1 MQEKILIIQTEN
13 ASLKAFDMVL
23 GSDYKLILKN
33 DGLEALEW
41 LEKGN
46 LADLIIADAAM
57 PYLNSVDFI
66 KELRSR
72 HLYRDIPL
80 LILSELDKVM
90 DRNSY
95 IQAGAT
101 DFVVKPLSKSQL
113 KQRVRQLLEN
123 SSFNTQETRLAS

>member
-101 DFVVKPLSKSQL
+101 DFVVKPMSKSQL

>member
-13 ASLKAFDMVL
+13 SSLKAFDMVL

-57 PYLNSVDFI
+57 PYLNSLDFI

-101 DFVVKPLSKSQL
+101 DFVVKPMSKAQL

-123 SSFNTQETRLAS
+123 SNFNTQETRLAS